1 MQILSAG
8 LNKQTLS
15 QQIADRMEQEII
27 AHGSEG
33 DRLPSEQQLGEAYGV
48 SRTIIREALKLLHAH
63 GLVDSRSGAGAH
75 ITKPEALAVS
85 EVMSRIIRM
94 DSIDHRA
101 IFEVRSILEVA
112 AVKRAASSADIGQ
125 LRKMEE
131 VLDHLKDRNLT
142 ADQRLDLDFSFHLLI
157 AQASGNPL
165 LAMLVEAM
173 ANIIK
178 RSMTSGVFVHG
189 GIDDAIA
196 RHQKILDAL
205 LQQDPSLAGQAMHEH
220 LTQSLENV
228 DTHLK
233 KTKADKPQKG

>member
-1 MQILSAG
+1 MEILSAN

-15 QQIADRMEQEII
+15 QQVADRMEQEII
-27 AHGSEG
+27 GRGSEG

-48 SRTIIREALKLLHAH
+48 SRTIVREALKLLHAR
-63 GLVDSRSGAGAH
+63 GLVDSRPGSGAH

-85 EVMSRIIRM
+85 EVMARIIRM

-101 IFEVRSILEVA
+101 IFEVRSILEEA
-112 AVKRAASSADIGQ
+112 AVKRAARSADAAQ
-125 LRKMEE
+125 LEAMAE
-131 VLDHLKDRNLT
+131 VLERLKDRDLT

-196 RHQKILDAL
+196 RHQKILDTL
-205 LQQDPSLAGQAMHEH
+205 LLKDPALAGQAMREH
-220 LTQSLENV
+220 LRQSLENV
-228 DTHLK
+228 ETHLK
-233 KTKADKPQKG
+233 GTDAGKPHEG